1 MNILLKRAAIGLVA
15 LAVLL
20 PASLAATA
28 QETSGKKLYLTR
40 TCIACHGKDGAK
52 AIQAYPHLAGLP
64 KGYLHEQVKAITA
77 GERVSGPDARGFPRT
92 EAMRAV
98 MNVVN
103 DDEVKAIVEW
113 LSTLPPPPIVQGD
126 PEKIA
131 RGAELFAKIGC
142 QACHGDAG
150 RAPLEGFG
158 FPIIAGQKRDY
169 LLLQIKEIRDGV
181 RKNGQA
187 SAMAQVV
194 EHVSDADAE
203 ALAEY
208 LSSTARLAP
217 Q

>member
-1 MNILLKRAAIGLVA
+1 M
-15 LAVLL
+15 
-20 PASLAATA
+20 
-28 QETSGKKLYLTR
+28 
-40 TCIACHGKDGAK
+40 
-52 AIQAYPHLAGLP
+52 
-64 KGYLHEQVKAITA
+64 KAITA

-92 EAMRAV
+92 DAMKAI
-98 MNVVN
+98 MDVVT
-103 DDEVKAIVEW
+103 DDEVKAIAEW
-113 LSTLPPPPIVQGD
+113 LSTLPPPPIAQGD
-126 PEKIA
+126 PEKVAI
-131 RGAELFAKIGC
+131 GAELFTKIGC

-150 RAPLEGFG
+150 RAPLEG

-208 LSSTARLAP
+208 LSSTARSTP